1 MAKFWNFVL
10 FQAGWFACILGAAHQ
25 QVLLAVI
32 GSLAYIVFHVWRS
45 QSPKL
50 ELSLLLKVLSFG
62 ILTDSLL
69 MYLGF
74 LDFKGAWPSPY
85 LSPVWMWALWL
96 LVASTLNSSLSW
108 LKRKPVLGVVLG
120 AISGPLSYEA
130 GIRLEAANW
139 GSGSQIAG
147 LGLISLVWAV
157 AMPLFF
163 YWDRTSIKPSL
174 VKNL

>member
-10 FQAGWFACILGAAHQ
+10 FQLGWFACILGAAHQ
-25 QVLLAVI
+25 QALWAVI
-32 GSLAYIVFHVWRS
+32 GSLAYIAFHIWRS
-45 QSPKL
+45 QNPKL

-69 MYLGF
+69 MYLGV

-85 LSPVWMWALWL
+85 LSPAWMWALWL

-108 LKRKPVLGVVLG
+108 LKGKPVLGVVLG

-130 GIRLEAANW
+130 GIRLGAANW
-139 GSGSQIAG
+139 GSGSQM
-147 LGLISLVWAV
+147 LGLALISVVWAV

-163 YWDRTSIKPSL
+163 YWDRTAIKPSL

>member
-10 FQAGWFACILGAAHQ
+10 FQLGWFACILGAAHQ
-25 QVLLAVI
+25 QALWAVI
-32 GSLAYIVFHVWRS
+32 GSLAYIAFHIWRS
-45 QSPKL
+45 QNPKL

-69 MYLGF
+69 MYLGL

-85 LSPVWMWALWL
+85 LSPAWMWALWL

-108 LKRKPVLGVVLG
+108 LKGKPVLGVVLG

-130 GIRLEAANW
+130 GIRLGAANW
-139 GSGSQIAG
+139 GSGSQM
-147 LGLISLVWAV
+147 LGLALISVVWAV

-163 YWDRTSIKPSL
+163 YWDRTAIKPSL